1 MTDYTNDINRLQN
14 QINAIKD
21 EIDVVYATLERLSE
35 KREENVGEDK
45 IVMYATANDGDGH
58 VQRIGVYESIEDIE
72 IHTGMFN
79 NVEITFEY
87 DNTRSKECD

>member
-1 MTDYTNDINRLQN
+1 M
-14 QINAIKD
+14 
-21 EIDVVYATLERLSE
+21 
-35 KREENVGEDK
+35 EDK

-58 VQRIGVYESIEDIE
+58 VQKIGVYDSIEDIV

-87 DNTRSKECD
+87 ERATSKEDTEGE